1 MDSNDLWLEVSAAG
15 QEAARQRAEPLGT
28 PAAVWRAYLGGLALA
43 GVLDWLG
50 EAGCAARV
58 WPGDDALPSF
68 WQWVAGTALAVGER
82 RLLVVAGEEPAADEL
97 CVPQE
102 WIDIP
107 TWAADYYLAAQVAP
121 EAGAVQL
128 WGFISHRRLK
138 EVAVYDAQRRQYC
151 LIAGDLVRE
160 MACLP
165 AALHLELA
173 EPTRAPLAALPT
185 LPLGQARQLL
195 TRLGDPA
202 LSMPQW
208 TVPFGLWGA
217 LMAHGG
223 WRQKLYELRQG
234 LPEQRSVP
242 DWIQAGVSPLGELAG
257 WRRWRLRAE
266 PEGTR
271 ARGLAPGAPS
281 MGVLLTRPLRIAGGD
296 YELQLQPVESPDVPV
311 WRFELQAAEAGAPIP
326 SGFVLRL
333 LAEDLQAFVNNED
346 SAEQPVERLYVE
358 VAVDPGDALTWEIE
372 PEPEGFD
379 REILWLA

>member
-1 MDSNDLWLEVSAAG
+1 MDSNDLWLEISEAG
-15 QEAARQRAEPLGT
+15 REAARRRAEPLGA
-28 PAAVWRAYLGGLALA
+28 PPAVWRAYLAGLALA
-43 GVLDWLG
+43 GVQDWLC
-50 EAGCAARV
+50 EAGCATRI
-58 WPGDDALPSF
+58 WPGEAALPSF
-68 WQWVAGTALAVGER
+68 WPWVAGTALAVGKR
-82 RLLVVAGEEPAADEL
+82 RLLVVADEASMADEL
-97 CVPQE
+97 RVPQE

-107 TWAADYYLAAQVAP
+107 GWAADYYLAAQVEP

-151 LIAGDLVRE
+151 LIAGHLVRE

-195 TRLGDPA
+195 ARLGDPV
-202 LSMPQW
+202 LPMPQW

-217 LMAHGG
+217 LIAHGG
-223 WRQKLYELRQG
+223 WRQKLYELRLG

-266 PEGTR
+266 PGGTR
-271 ARGLAPGAPS
+271 ARGLPPGGPPV
-281 MGVLLTRPLRIAGGD
+281 GVLLTRRLRIAGAD
-296 YELQLQPVESPDVPV
+296 YELQLQPVESPDGSV
-311 WRFELQAAEAGAPIP
+311 WRFELQAAEVGAPVP
-326 SGFVLRL
+326 PGFVLRL
-333 LAEDLQAFVNNED
+333 LAEDLQGFANNED

-358 VAVDPGDALTWEIE
+358 VAVDPGDTLTWEIE
-372 PEPEGFD
+372 PEPEDFD
-379 REILWLA
+379 REILRLA